1 MDIGKPPKMR
11 ILTGTPAQLDAELN
25 LLLEQ
30 DYAPL
35 ERTWFNLNDVIVGVI
50 TLIHMSE
57 IRKAQMMQGLSN
69 GRNS

>member
-1 MDIGKPPKMR
+1 MEIGKPARMR
-11 ILTGTPAQLDAELN
+11 VITGTPAKLDAELN

-35 ERTWFNLNDVIVGVI
+35 ERTWFLVKDEIVGVV

-57 IRKAQMMQGLSN
+57 IRKTQMAAAVHRQFS
-69 GRNS
+69 

>member
-1 MDIGKPPKMR
+1 MEIGKTPKMR
-11 ILTGTPAQLDAELN
+11 IITGTPAKLDAELN

-35 ERTWFNLNDVIVGVI
+35 ERTWFDLNGEIVGVI

-57 IRKAQMMQGLSN
+57 IRKAQMMQGLHN
-69 GRNS
+69 GRN